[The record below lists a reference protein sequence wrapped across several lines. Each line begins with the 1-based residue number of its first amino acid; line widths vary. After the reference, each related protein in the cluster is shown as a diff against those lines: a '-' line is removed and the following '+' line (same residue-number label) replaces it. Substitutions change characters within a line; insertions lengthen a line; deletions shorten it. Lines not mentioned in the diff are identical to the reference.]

1 MLRFRA
7 YSLPMM
13 RFPDTVK
20 WSNCR
25 EERRV
30 LFFGSYLR
38 FWSVGSL
45 NTEMHASVI
54 NRSALRTP
62 EALRACGAAWQA
74 ASAEKF
80 AQSSTCTHSATSMPA
95 WAKPSAFW
103 RPARTRGSACLPAGF
118 HPSWVLSQWWG
129 RWQNHRPQDVQASFA
144 DVSTPAL
151 LNQQH
156 MFFWLK
162 GV

>member
-80 AQSSTCTHSATSMPA
+80 AQSSTCTHSVTSMPA

-103 RPARTRGSACLPAGF
+103 RPARTCGSACLLG
-118 HPSWVLSQWWG
+118 
-129 RWQNHRPQDVQASFA
+129 
-144 DVSTPAL
+144 STPAESWVNGGAGGRTTDLKMCRQALQTSPL
-151 LNQQH
+151 LH
-156 MFFWLK
+156 CLTSSICFF
-162 GV
+162 G